1 MVQLKMKKPKA
12 ILFDI
17 TGTVAKTTFID
28 MVLLPYVQKY
38 CRNYFAE
45 NWNRKS
51 AQSDINN
58 LREQAK
64 QDPEAP
70 KIPDAGASKED
81 IIKACGEY
89 VDYCF
94 AKKIENKGILLL
106 RFHMWFDG
114 YQQNR
119 LETPVYSDVAVQIQ
133 KWRSDLNI
141 KLYVVSNGWA
151 EATKCFLSKTNH
163 GDMNLM
169 IEKHFDT
176 SIGPLNDSATFQ
188 KLVEQI
194 GEQANDILFLT
205 KSAEEANVAKSVGI
219 AVCLCLTH
227 RRNIEKLDESG
238 RALPRVRS
246 FNEIEF
252 E

>member
-1 MVQLKMKKPKA
+1 MKLKKPKA

-38 CRNYFAE
+38 CRVYLEE
-45 NWNRKS
+45 NWTRKA
-51 AQSDINN
+51 AQADINN
-58 LREQAK
+58 LRAQVA
-64 QDPEAP
+64 QDAEAP
-70 KIPDAGASKED
+70 KIPEASASKED

-94 AKKIENKGILLL
+94 SKKIENKGILLL

-114 YQQNR
+114 YQRNR

-133 KWRSDLNI
+133 KWRSDLGI
-141 KLYVVSNGWA
+141 KLYVVSNGWS

-176 SIGPLNDSATFQ
+176 SIGPLTDAATFQ
-188 KLVEQI
+188 KLVEEI
-194 GEQANDILFLT
+194 GEPAGEVLFLT
-205 KSAEEANVAKSVGI
+205 KSADEANLAKSVGI
-219 AVCLCLTH
+219 AICLCLTH
-227 RRNIEKLDESG
+227 RRNIEKLDEAG

-246 FNEIEF
+246 FNELEF